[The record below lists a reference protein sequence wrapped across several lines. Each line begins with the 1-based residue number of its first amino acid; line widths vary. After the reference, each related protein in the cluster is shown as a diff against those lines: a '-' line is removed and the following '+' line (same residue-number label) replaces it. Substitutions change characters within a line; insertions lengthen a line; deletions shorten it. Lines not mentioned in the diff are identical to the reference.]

1 MIQALS
7 WLMTRRTLMRKRQSF
22 SKLLSVLPSIGKMQ
36 NNYIKQNNCCQ
47 HWLFLEAIKTNVALD
62 WLTLL
67 LLRDR
72 SWLEILALRSAILN
86 LP

>member
-1 MIQALS
+1 MAHGTQNLNEES
-7 WLMTRRTLMRKRQSF
+7 QSF
-22 SKLLSVLPSIGKMQ
+22 SKLLSVLPSIEKMQ

-47 HWLFLEAIKTNVALD
+47 HWLFLEVIKRNVALD

-67 LLRDR
+67 PLRDR